1 MNNAATK
8 YSKERWVQ
16 MEDNIIKEE
25 KEEEEEENGEH
36 ININVQKIYPW
47 WL

>member
-1 MNNAATK
+1 
-8 YSKERWVQ
+8 
-16 MEDNIIKEE
+16 MEDNIN
-25 KEEEEEENGEH
+25 KEEEEEENGRH